1 MPLNVL
7 DLAGHK
13 KFQITERVGLEMR
26 WEFMNATNHVWL
38 GAPNTSP
45 TSGAFGQ
52 ATTEQSAPR
61 RVYWSGHL
69 TF

>member
-1 MPLNVL
+1 MPLSVM
-7 DLAGHK
+7 DLSGIK
-13 KFQITERVGLEMR
+13 KFRISERVNLEMR
-26 WEFMNATNHVWL
+26 WEFLNALNHVWL
-38 GAPNTSP
+38 GAPNTTP

-52 ATTEQSAPR
+52 AGTEQSAPR